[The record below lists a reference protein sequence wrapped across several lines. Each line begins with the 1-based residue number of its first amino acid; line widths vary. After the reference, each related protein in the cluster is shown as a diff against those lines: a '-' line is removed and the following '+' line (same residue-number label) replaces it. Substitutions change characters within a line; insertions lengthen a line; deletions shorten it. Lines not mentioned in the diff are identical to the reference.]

1 MVFRFARKLIV
12 KRMLAASL
20 MLFVVGTAEV
30 FADGIKNPVYSNNPI
45 VAEVDGEPI
54 YLNDLKHVRIQEV
67 LKQLHEMQTR
77 SLKEKILDK
86 LAEKHPELKAEQA
99 PKVTEAEITK
109 FYEGNSGIKELGSLS
124 KVSAEIRDYLEISF
138 RLAHIERQYQHAV
151 QQGWVKVYLTPPND
165 FHLVAGVGTAR
176 LRTEEK
182 VPSNRRVFVLE
193 YSDFQCPFCK
203 RVQSTLQK
211 LRKLYSNEVQFGY
224 RHFPLPF
231 HKEAK
236 VLAQAVEC
244 ARDQN
249 KFWEL
254 QDLFYK
260 NISNAANEKEIMGLV
275 KLAGIEDIRAFE
287 TCWRKGKY
295 EQRVQN
301 DMREGVELGIQGT
314 PTFILGAYDPE
325 SRTVSGKMFSGAV
338 SEEKFVKVIEQFL
351 TSTRSEAK
359 LNR

>member
-1 MVFRFARKLIV
+1 MAVF
-12 KRMLAASL
+12 L
-20 MLFVVGTAEV
+20 MLFVGGTVEV
-30 FADGIKNPVYSNNPI
+30 CAGEIKNPFYSNNSI
-45 VAEVDGEPI
+45 AAEVDGEPI
-54 YLNDLKHVRIQEV
+54 YLDDLKHVRIQEV

-77 SLKEKILDK
+77 SLKEKILEK

-99 PKVTEAEITK
+99 PRVTEAEIKK

-124 KVSAEIRDYLEISF
+124 KVSAEIRSYLEISF
-138 RLAHIERQYQHAV
+138 RQVHIERQYQNAV
-151 QQGWVKVYLTPPND
+151 RQGWVKVYLTPPND
-165 FHLVAGVGTAR
+165 FHLVAGVGTAM
-176 LRTEEK
+176 LWAEEE
-182 VPSNRRVFVLE
+182 VPSTRRVFILE

-260 NISNAANEKEIMGLV
+260 NISSAANEKEIMELV
-275 KLAGIEDIRAFE
+275 KLAGIEDTRVFQ

-295 EQRVQN
+295 EQRIQN
-301 DMREGVELGIQGT
+301 DIREGVELGIQGT

-338 SEEKFVKVIEQFL
+338 SEEKFVQVIEQFL